1 VSEFK
6 NRLGHLIVAAKEAL
20 KISRDDRVRNNEPEP
35 MELQD
40 GTMMEEEII
49 DVDGEDDTQNE
60 ATI

>member
-1 VSEFK
+1 MSEFK